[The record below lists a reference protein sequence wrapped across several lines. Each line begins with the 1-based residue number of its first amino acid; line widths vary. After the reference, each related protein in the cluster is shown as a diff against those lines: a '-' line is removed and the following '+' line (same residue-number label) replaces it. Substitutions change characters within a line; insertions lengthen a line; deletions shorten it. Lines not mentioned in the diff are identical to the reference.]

1 MIIWF
6 GIYPSSERLK
16 TPGGLVVLFTS
27 SVHLRDDLFQVRK
40 PFSQSSV
47 HLFNEIIIVT
57 WTILLAILSN
67 FDNKCRFK
75 EFPPLLFFV
84 PDQAVAPLALPE
96 MKTCD
101 QHEPWC
107 SSCNNKKGCL
117 HLTAESGF
125 QMFKSLSEKMVC
137 VLWSLFFD
145 TLGQK
150 ISLLRSLLIF
160 IFVFYSGWCVQ
171 ELQILGNSI

>member
-1 MIIWF
+1 M
-6 GIYPSSERLK
+6 
-16 TPGGLVVLFTS
+16 
-27 SVHLRDDLFQVRK
+27 
-40 PFSQSSV
+40 
-47 HLFNEIIIVT
+47 T

-150 ISLLRSLLIF
+150 ISLLRSFL
-160 IFVFYSGWCVQ
+160 IFVFVFIAVDVFRSFTSLETDGCKFGLFCWKWLWFSLHY
-171 ELQILGNSI
+171 LGHTGEVLVIEEDFSRTRGS